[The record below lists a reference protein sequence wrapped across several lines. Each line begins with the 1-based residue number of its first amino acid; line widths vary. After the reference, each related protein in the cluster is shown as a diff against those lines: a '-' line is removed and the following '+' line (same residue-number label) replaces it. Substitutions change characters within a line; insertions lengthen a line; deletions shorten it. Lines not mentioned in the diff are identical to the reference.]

1 MVENE
6 IVKVIIKMFAINF
19 FVFICFFKIYNK
31 KYEYIKMVIGSII
44 IAIIYTIEK
53 QYINNDMFFVNCIYM
68 VITKYIFDRS
78 SKGKEKCNY

>member
-53 QYINNDMFFVNCIYM
+53 QIY
-68 VITKYIFDRS
+68 
-78 SKGKEKCNY
+78 

>member
-31 KYEYIKMVIGSII
+31 NMNIL
-44 IAIIYTIEK
+44 
-53 QYINNDMFFVNCIYM
+53 
-68 VITKYIFDRS
+68 RWL
-78 SKGKEKCNY
+78 